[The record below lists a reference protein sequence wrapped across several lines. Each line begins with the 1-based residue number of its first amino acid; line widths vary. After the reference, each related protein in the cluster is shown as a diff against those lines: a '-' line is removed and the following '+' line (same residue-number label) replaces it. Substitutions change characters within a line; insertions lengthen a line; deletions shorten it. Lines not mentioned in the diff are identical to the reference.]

1 MNTAYVQ
8 YGCGLSA
15 PEGWRNFDASP
26 TLRLQRL
33 PVVGRRLHGG
43 GLPLFPSNVEYGD
56 IVKGLPVPAGSC
68 RGVYCSHVLEHL
80 ALADFRTALRN
91 TRTMLAE
98 GGIFRFVLPDLE
110 HLAREYVAS
119 TAPDASIVFMEQSM
133 LGKPS
138 RARGA
143 SGLLR
148 TWMGNSAHLW
158 MWDYKSMSAE
168 LTRAGFRG
176 VRRAQLGDSADPHFA
191 EVEDPGR
198 WTDQLGVECMR

>member
-1 MNTAYVQ
+1 MNPEYVQ

-15 PEGWRNFDASP
+15 PESWRNFDASP

-56 IVKGLPVPAGSC
+56 IVRGLPVSPGSC

-91 TRTMLAE
+91 TRAILRD

-110 HLAREYVAS
+110 LLA
-119 TAPDASIVFMEQSM
+119 
-133 LGKPS
+133 
-138 RARGA
+138 
-143 SGLLR
+143 
-148 TWMGNSAHLW
+148 
-158 MWDYKSMSAE
+158 
-168 LTRAGFRG
+168 
-176 VRRAQLGDSADPHFA
+176 
-191 EVEDPGR
+191 
-198 WTDQLGVECMR
+198 